1 MDELERP
8 RGLGTRKKPRFPR
21 KNGEH
26 RPGRVE
32 AVLGRSQS
40 ILTAYIDTSAILAIE
55 FGEADAPY
63 AKERIDHASTLIASN
78 LMEAEVRSAMR
89 RLGTGLDPK
98 LISTWTGSIQ
108 IDHSRPEFDVI
119 LRAGYLR
126 GADLWHV
133 AVALFASPDP
143 SQISFITLDM
153 RQRNV
158 ARDIGFQT

>member
-1 MDELERP
+1 M
-8 RGLGTRKKPRFPR
+8 
-21 KNGEH
+21 
-26 RPGRVE
+26 
-32 AVLGRSQS
+32 
-40 ILTAYIDTSAILAIE
+40 TAYIDTSAILAIE

-98 LISTWTGSIQ
+98 LISDVDWVYPNRPLT
-108 IDHSRPEFDVI
+108 PEFDVI